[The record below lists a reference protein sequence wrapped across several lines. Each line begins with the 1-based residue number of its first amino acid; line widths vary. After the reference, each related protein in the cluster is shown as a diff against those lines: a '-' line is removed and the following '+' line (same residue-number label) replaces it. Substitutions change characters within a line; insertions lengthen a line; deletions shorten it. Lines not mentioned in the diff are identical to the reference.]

1 MPLQRRRCSVMI
13 SLFFSYSHRDES
25 LRNELE
31 THLSVLKRQGVIQT
45 WHDRRITAGSEVDS
59 SISEN
64 LENARIILL
73 LVSSYFLASDYCYDI
88 EMSRAMEKHQEGSAR
103 VIPVILHP
111 CDWQNAPF
119 GALRAT
125 PTDGKLISMFANQD
139 QRAHLRRNIR
149 LCVTLCMTIS
159 CMVMEK

>member
-1 MPLQRRRCSVMI
+1 MI

-64 LENARIILL
+64 LENAQIILL

-103 VIPVILHP
+103 VIPVLLHHLQ
-111 CDWQNAPF
+111 DIGLHAEVVDER
-119 GALRAT
+119 LR
-125 PTDGKLISMFANQD
+125 KQS
-139 QRAHLRRNIR
+139 HRRNQEFGI
-149 LCVTLCMTIS
+149 
-159 CMVMEK
+159 